1 MNIKLVLLKKNGEH
15 KSFELAGGVNILGRR
30 RDCDLRIPLKSI
42 SRRHCQINL
51 DNGTIKV
58 RDLNSTNGTLV
69 NGEAV
74 NESVIKAGDKIK
86 LGPLSFVLQV
96 DGVPNDF
103 ASSSVPTKEISAEN
117 ESQEELSEI
126 LDDVINKEDISEVNE
141 EESEELDFL
150 LNDD

>member
-1 MNIKLVLLKKNGEH
+1 MDIKLVLLKKDGGH
-15 KSFELAGGVNILGRR
+15 KSFELVGGVTILGRR
-30 RDCDLRIPLKSI
+30 HDCDLRIPLKSI
-42 SRRHCQINL
+42 SRKHCQINL
-51 DNGTIKV
+51 DNGSIKV
-58 RDLNSTNGTLV
+58 RDLNSTNGIQV

-74 NESVIKAGDKIK
+74 NESTIKAGDKIK

-103 ASSSVPTKEISAEN
+103 IPPSAPKKEIPAQN
-117 ESQEELSEI
+117 ESPEELSEI
-126 LDDVINKEDISEVNE
+126 LDEVINEEDISEVNK